1 MSTYIRPSQRD
12 ARLRRALLPYLCLLP
27 ALLLIGGVL
36 LIPIGQTFLN
46 AFRELDRY
54 GNPVGALTLANF
66 RQTFEDADF
75 RRAFWNTIVW
85 TASVVSLTLLV
96 SLPAALVLDRRFPGR
111 RLARAILVLPW
122 ASSLVISALIWRYIL
137 DTEMG
142 PLNALLMQTGLITEP
157 VPWTATRSTSFPA
170 MIFVGVFVSVPFT
183 TLVFLAGLQ
192 AIGREMYEAAR
203 VDGASA
209 FRTFW
214 SVTLPHLRGVFA
226 VATVLNVIYVFNSF
240 PIVWTITRGQPANTT
255 DVVMTY
261 LYKKAFTDQ
270 QFGVASAQAVI
281 VFLALLAFSL
291 TYGALLNR
299 RDTETAV

>member
-1 MSTYIRPSQRD
+1 MSSQYHQPSISP
-12 ARLRRALLPYLCLLP
+12 RLQRALIPYLCLLP
-27 ALLLIGGVL
+27 AVL
-36 LIPIGQTFLN
+36 LIACVLLVPIGQTFLN

-54 GNPVGALTLANF
+54 GNPVGTLTLANF

-75 RRAFWNTIVW
+75 RRAFWNTVVW
-85 TASVVSLTLLV
+85 TISVVGLTLLV

-111 RLARAILVLPW
+111 RIARAILVLPW

-142 PLNALLMQTGLITEP
+142 PLNALLMQTGIVTEP
-157 VPWTATRSTSFPA
+157 VAWTATRSTSFPA

-183 TLVFLAGLQ
+183 AMVFLAGLQ
-192 AIGREMYEAAR
+192 SIGREMYEAAR

-209 FRTFW
+209 LRTFW

-281 VFLALLAFSL
+281 VFFVLLAFSIA
-291 TYGALLNR
+291 YGLLLNR
-299 RDTETAV
+299 RDTEVSV